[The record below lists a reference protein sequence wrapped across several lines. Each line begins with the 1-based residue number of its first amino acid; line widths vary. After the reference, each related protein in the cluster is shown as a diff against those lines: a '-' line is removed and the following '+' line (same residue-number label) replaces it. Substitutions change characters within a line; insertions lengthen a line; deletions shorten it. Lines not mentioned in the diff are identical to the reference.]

1 MAKLPEKALLIFNP
15 SSGAPGFIVEN
26 VYCLPGVPSILNSML
41 GGLNNR
47 IKGGKKILSKTL
59 SLMTVESEIAT
70 SLEEAQNKTG
80 INDAVIALSGKLN
93 DNNIVLVALDFSFI
107 GGSMGSVVGEVIS
120 KSIDYANDNAYPLL
134 IISSSGG
141 ARMQEGA
148 ISLMQ
153 LAKTSS
159 KMSRFSKNGGLF
171 ISLLTNPTMGG
182 ASASF
187 SMQGDIIIAE
197 PNALIGFA
205 GQRVIKQ
212 TIGEDLPKGFQR
224 SEFLL
229 KKGFIDHIVPRN
241 QLKEKISSLIKFFY
255 E

>member
-1 MAKLPEKALLIFNP
+1 
-15 SSGAPGFIVEN
+15 
-26 VYCLPGVPSILNSML
+26 
-41 GGLNNR
+41 
-47 IKGGKKILSKTL
+47 
-59 SLMTVESEIAT
+59 
-70 SLEEAQNKTG
+70 
-80 INDAVIALSGKLN
+80 
-93 DNNIVLVALDFSFI
+93 
-107 GGSMGSVVGEVIS
+107 MGSVVGEVIS
-120 KSIDYANDNAYPLL
+120 KSIDYANDNGDPLL

>member
-1 MAKLPEKALLIFNP
+1 MIDN
-15 SSGAPGFIVEN
+15 SIV
-26 VYCLPGVPSILNSML
+26 V
-41 GGLNNR
+41 
-47 IKGGKKILSKTL
+47 
-59 SLMTVESEIAT
+59 
-70 SLEEAQNKTG
+70 
-80 INDAVIALSGKLN
+80 
-93 DNNIVLVALDFSFI
+93 VALDFSFI

-120 KSIDYANDNAYPLL
+120 KSIDYANDNGYPLL
-134 IISSSGG
+134 
-141 ARMQEGA
+141 
-148 ISLMQ
+148 
-153 LAKTSS
+153 
-159 KMSRFSKNGGLF
+159 

-229 KKGFIDHIVPRN
+229 KKGFIDHIIPRN
-241 QLKEKISSLIKFFY
+241 QLKEKVSSLIKFFY